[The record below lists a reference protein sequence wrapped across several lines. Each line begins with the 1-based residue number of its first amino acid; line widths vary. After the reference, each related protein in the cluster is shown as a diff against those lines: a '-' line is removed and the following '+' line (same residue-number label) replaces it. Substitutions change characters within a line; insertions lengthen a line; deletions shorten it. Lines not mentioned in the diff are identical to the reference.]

1 MSKKQTTLSANQLPW
16 WRHAVIYQ
24 VYPRSFM
31 DSNDD
36 GIGDI
41 PGIIE
46 KLDYIASLGVDAIWL
61 SPVYL
66 SPNRDYGYDIADY
79 IKINPEYGTMRDM
92 DRLIREAKKRHI
104 RIIMDLVINHTS
116 DQHKWF
122 QASRNPN
129 SKYHDYYVWRDPS
142 GYKNGQPL
150 PPNNWT
156 SIFTGPAWTFDK
168 RSGQFYLHLFTE
180 HQPDLNY
187 RNENVIQEIEHV
199 LRFWLDKGVA
209 GFRCDVIN
217 LLYDESYDDGQPQ
230 ASGTGAEFFVSTE
243 GTHRVLKRLH
253 LDVLAPYRAYTV
265 GELYSGDLEQAQRF
279 TEGDE
284 LDTVFGFDHVKQ
296 GAPSG
301 DMMLRL
307 KEGLAKWQ
315 LGLDWNTL
323 FVENHDQQRAVS
335 AFGGKNAGRYHDEI
349 AKLLATLMLTMRGT
363 TFVYQGQEIGMTNA
377 PLTFDQMK
385 DPVVKMIYDMIRG
398 YHAPKWLARKIAIGV
413 GRDYARTP
421 MQWNGDDDNAGF
433 SGGEPW
439 LPVNPNYV
447 DISVEQQDNDDTSVL
462 NFYRQMIEIRK
473 SNLVLLDGTIKFNE
487 DKKYILSYVRKYGD
501 RRILIVANLSDRNV
515 RPLTKLSGRI
525 IVNSYAGQT
534 EFDDGILQPY
544 EAVVME
550 LS

>member
-1 MSKKQTTLSANQLPW
+1 MSKKQSDYDSKHLPW

-24 VYPRSFM
+24 VYPRSFK
-31 DSNDD
+31 DSNND

-46 KLDYIASLGVDAIWL
+46 KLDYIASFGVDAIWL

-79 IKINPEYGTMRDM
+79 TKINPEYGTMRDM
-92 DRLIREAKKRHI
+92 DRLISEAKKRGI

-122 QASRNPN
+122 QSSRNPN
-129 SKYHDYYVWRDPS
+129 SKYRDYYVWRDPS
-142 GYKNGQPL
+142 GYKHGEPL

-187 RNENVIQEIEHV
+187 RNENVIQEVENV

-217 LLYDESYDDGQPQ
+217 LLYDESYDDGEPQ
-230 ASGTGAEFFVSTE
+230 ISGTGAEYFVSTS

-253 LDVLAPYRAYTV
+253 DDVLAPYGAYTV
-265 GELYSGDLEQAQRF
+265 GELYQGSLAQAKRF
-279 TEGDE
+279 TKGDE

-296 GAPSG
+296 GMVHGSMT
-301 DMMLRL
+301 DRL
-307 KEGLAKWQ
+307 KNGLTKWQ
-315 LGLDWNTL
+315 KGLSWNTV
-323 FVENHDQQRAVS
+323 FFENHDQRRAVS
-335 AFGGKNAGRYHDEI
+335 VYGGKDAIKYHDEV
-349 AKLLATLMLTMRGT
+349 AKMLAAIEFTLRGT
-363 TFVYQGQEIGMTNA
+363 AFVYQGQEIGMTD
-377 PLTFDQMK
+377 LKIKFDQSRDM
-385 DPVVKMIYDMIRG
+385 VVGMIYQTLVDK
-398 YHAPKWLARKIAIGV
+398 HVPKWLAQRIALAQ
-413 GRDYARTP
+413 GRDSARTP
-421 MQWNGDDDNAGF
+421 MHWSSDKYAGF
-433 SGGEPW
+433 SSHKPW
-439 LPVNPNYV
+439 MPVNSNY
-447 DISVEQQDNDDTSVL
+447 DHISVERQENDNTSVL
-462 NFYRQMIEIRK
+462 NFYRRMIALKK
-473 SNLVLLDGTIKFNE
+473 SSLALQDGSIKFYA
-487 DKKYILSYVRKYGD
+487 DKEPIMAYLRQFGQQK
-501 RRILIVANLSDRNV
+501 ILIVANLSGKNV
-515 RPLTKLSGRI
+515 RPLTQLHGRI
-525 IVNSYAGQT
+525 IANSYEGQT

-550 LS
+550 L